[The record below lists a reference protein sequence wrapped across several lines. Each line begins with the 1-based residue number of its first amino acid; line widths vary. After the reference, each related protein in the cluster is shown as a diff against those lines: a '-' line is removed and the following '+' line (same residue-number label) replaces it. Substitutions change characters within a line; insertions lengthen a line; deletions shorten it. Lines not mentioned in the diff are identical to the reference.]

1 MKDMKIINYAVLI
14 MLCFTAC
21 KKTVEVTV
29 PEFEVS
35 TEKTTFSVGEDVK
48 FLLKGDPGLISFYSG
63 EPGSDYAYKDGRILS
78 IIQIAMS
85 FNSSMSFGTQ
95 LGQFTVLASTDFNG
109 KYDIAN
115 VKAATWKD
123 ITSKFT
129 LPVNATYV
137 SSGVRDVSDLIVD
150 GKPLYIVLRYIDDPA
165 KAGTANNWLIQSFL
179 MQSNTVLGTK
189 ALLDLTGWTLLY
201 DGPKET
207 TRSSIS
213 ASTITLRG
221 NANPPRVYTEDW
233 CVSKIVNSGSID
245 VGPDRPAPIKTSRD
259 AALSSFSYKYQAEGT
274 YKVFF
279 TAYNA
284 NIYGSKEV
292 TRSVEIIVKK

>member
-1 MKDMKIINYAVLI
+1 MKFINYAVLSI
-14 MLCFTAC
+14 LLCFTAC
-21 KKTVEVTV
+21 KKTVEVAV
-29 PEFEVS
+29 PEFEVT
-35 TEKTTFSVGEDVK
+35 TEKTAFTVGEEVK
-48 FLLKGDPGLISFYSG
+48 FLLQGDPGMISFYSG
-63 EPGSDYAYKDGRILS
+63 EPGSDYAFKDGRILS
-78 IIQIAMS
+78 IGQITMS

-95 LGQFTVLASTDFNG
+95 PGQFTVLASTDFNG

-123 ITSKFT
+123 ITSRFT
-129 LPVNATYV
+129 LPTNATYV
-137 SSGVRDVSDLIVD
+137 NSGVRDVSDLIVE

-165 KAGTANNWLIQSFL
+165 KPGTANNWLVQSFL

-213 ASTITLRG
+213 TATITLRG
-221 NANPPRVYTEDW
+221 NANLPRVYTEDW
-233 CVSKIVNSGSID
+233 CVSKVVNAGSVD
-245 VGPDRPAPIKTSRD
+245 VGPDRPAPIKTNRD
-259 AALSSFSYKYQAEGT
+259 AKLSSFTYKYQKEGV
-274 YKVFF
+274 YKAYF

-292 TRSVEIIVKK
+292 TRSVEITIKK